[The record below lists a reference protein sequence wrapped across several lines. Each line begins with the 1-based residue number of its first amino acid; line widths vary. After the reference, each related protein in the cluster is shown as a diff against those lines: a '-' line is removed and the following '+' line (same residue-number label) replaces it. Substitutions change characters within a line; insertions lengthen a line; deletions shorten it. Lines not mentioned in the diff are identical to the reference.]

1 MSTIKKDP
9 SGFVH
14 FIMGFIFGAVIF
26 IFVVVLAT
34 LIQARQPQSLCSG
47 GGFSSGGG
55 ACMPAVTY
63 SLLQAARLG
72 PAVVI
77 PVARISL
84 SLSDRQLQM
93 ISGGIMAIL
102 AGILFAVPPARPRIE
117 IFLIIFAL
125 VLGLTAFLIL
135 MIIITA

>member
-1 MSTIKKDP
+1 
-9 SGFVH
+9 
-14 FIMGFIFGAVIF
+14 
-26 IFVVVLAT
+26 
-34 LIQARQPQSLCSG
+34 
-47 GGFSSGGG
+47 
-55 ACMPAVTY
+55 MPAVTY
-63 SLLQAARLG
+63 SLLQSARLG

-93 ISGGIMAIL
+93 ISGGIMAVL

-117 IFLIIFAL
+117 VFLIIFAL